1 VDHITR
7 WTALQRPAVKKLM
20 ESIEKRSGELRL
32 MIDKKRE
39 AEYLSEITVFATTL
53 VMTHLAR
60 YKAFQA

>member
-1 VDHITR
+1 
-7 WTALQRPAVKKLM
+7 
-20 ESIEKRSGELRL
+20 